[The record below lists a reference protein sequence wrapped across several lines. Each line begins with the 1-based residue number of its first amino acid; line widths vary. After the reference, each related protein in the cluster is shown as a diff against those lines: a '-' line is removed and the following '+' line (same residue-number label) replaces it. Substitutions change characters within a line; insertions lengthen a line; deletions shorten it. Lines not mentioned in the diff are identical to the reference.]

1 MKQEEVQK
9 AIKEGK
15 AEFIK
20 SPEQLETPDK
30 PDKQPQTDDMAKF
43 IAVLEMLRR
52 PKYHLTD
59 PPDFTP
65 KTFLEQIQFY
75 DDEVMPTPD
84 RRIYFY
90 VNNDWSYITLT

>member
-1 MKQEEVQK
+1 MKQEAVQK

-20 SPEQLETPDK
+20 SPENPEQPDK

-52 PKYHLTD
+52 PKYHID
-59 PPDFTP
+59 SVPDFTP

-75 DDEVMPTPD
+75 ENGST

-90 VNNDWSYITLT
+90 VNGTWRYTTLT